1 MSMRKTR
8 GKSELEEDGETA
20 ATKEV
25 TSASAGANESGEGE
39 ELDLSYLDWWS
50 KYFHSMM
57 LSAVSA
63 SGSSGLNAGQQRK
76 NKTVASA
83 FIKGITEENEND
95 PPASDIDIED
105 KSDAQSQS
113 DTSSK
118 KRKKKNRKNSALI
131 SNE

>member
-8 GKSELEEDGETA
+8 GKTELEEDDETA

-25 TSASAGANESGEGE
+25 TAASAAANESGEGG

-57 LSAVSA
+57 LSAASA
-63 SGSSGLNAGQQRK
+63 SGSSSLNAGQRK

-83 FIKGITEENEND
+83 FIKGINEDNEND
-95 PPASDIDIED
+95 PPASDIDNDD